1 MKSVN
6 TVNLRLKPQSQSVDY
21 QALGKLLGIN
31 FNQLKTSE
39 QQPKWRKLEVLNELK
54 QLESHVADFNIN
66 G

>member
-6 TVNLRLKPQSQSVDY
+6 TVNLRLKPQSESIDY

-54 QLESHVADFNIN
+54 QLESHVYDFNIN